1 MKLTSRWRLLSF
13 LVLLLYCLLV
23 ALSIVLL
30 VSNLGMAILIGLTSL
45 ALAYSAWLLFVST
58 ENGTVTGKWIFIVAT
73 LALTV
78 EVVYFLSDQQ
88 NRRML
93 LTVVGITVVYVILF
107 GVLRKKYWDSMRRQ
121 GAQDNQSTKFKN
133 PCLIINPKSGNGRSV
148 KANIPKLAE
157 QQGITVIMTRK
168 GVDIEVIA
176 LEAVKAGHDVI
187 GISGGDGSIGAVAK
201 VAIKHNLPIVVLPGG
216 TRCHFARDLGLD
228 PKQIADSL
236 AGFTGTE
243 RRIDVG
249 DINGR
254 IFLNNASFGLYADI
268 VDHADYRENKLKVT
282 RQVLQDMVAGTK
294 KPYDL
299 RFKHKGTSIKAAVQ
313 VLVGVNQYNTI
324 NLLELGHRPR
334 LDKGELQIT
343 VITKLNKRLANQLV
357 KAFKFERHRKGA
369 DNPNLYQW
377 TNDSIVI
384 KSNKKKIV
392 AGVDG
397 EREVYTAPVKIRTLP
412 GALRVYVPSEGVRNR
427 RKSPFSSVVVKKIWQ
442 TASH

>member
-187 GISGGDGSIGAVAK
+187 GISGGRRQ
-201 VAIKHNLPIVVLPGG
+201 HRGG
-216 TRCHFARDLGLD
+216 C
-228 PKQIADSL
+228 
-236 AGFTGTE
+236 
-243 RRIDVG
+243 
-249 DINGR
+249 
-254 IFLNNASFGLYADI
+254 
-268 VDHADYRENKLKVT
+268 
-282 RQVLQDMVAGTK
+282 
-294 KPYDL
+294 
-299 RFKHKGTSIKAAVQ
+299 KG
-313 VLVGVNQYNTI
+313 GN
-324 NLLELGHRPR
+324 
-334 LDKGELQIT
+334 
-343 VITKLNKRLANQLV
+343 
-357 KAFKFERHRKGA
+357 
-369 DNPNLYQW
+369 
-377 TNDSIVI
+377 
-384 KSNKKKIV
+384 
-392 AGVDG
+392 
-397 EREVYTAPVKIRTLP
+397 
-412 GALRVYVPSEGVRNR
+412 
-427 RKSPFSSVVVKKIWQ
+427 
-442 TASH
+442 